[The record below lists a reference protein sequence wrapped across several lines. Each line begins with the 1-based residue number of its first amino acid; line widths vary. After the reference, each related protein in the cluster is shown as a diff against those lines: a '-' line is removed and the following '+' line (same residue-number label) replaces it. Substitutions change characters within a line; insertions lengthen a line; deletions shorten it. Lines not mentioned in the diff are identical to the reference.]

1 MVVAI
6 LNVGRPDNEGLLQRA
21 ASNAAE
27 YSRVHTL
34 TDPAEAQEWAGI
46 HSPDITVVDICQLNG
61 RGIDF
66 MQRFRRDPACAAL
79 PLLALVDERDRDHRH
94 QALRAGADEFI
105 NAPLDAY
112 ECQVRMLNMLA
123 AGAHRRRAQQP
134 VFVADAELFHRI
146 DAREREI
153 LLRLARAGEYRDETT
168 GSHIVRIGKLS
179 RGIAEALA
187 LDRRQCEII
196 EAAAPMHDIGK
207 IGIPDAILGK
217 PSAFTDQERAIMKTH
232 TLIGYDILKNSS
244 SPYVQCGAEIAL
256 AHHEKYDG
264 SGYPYGI
271 GGEDIPL
278 NARIVAVADVY
289 DALTSSRAY
298 KASWPTEQ
306 VCEYMRA
313 HSGTHFDPACVQA
326 LCSYLHGV

>member
-6 LNVGRPDNEGLLQRA
+6 LNVGRPEHECLLRRA
-21 ASNAAE
+21 VSNAAE
-27 YSRVHTL
+27 HSRVHTL
-34 TDPAEAQEWAGI
+34 SDPAEAQEWASR
-46 HSPDITVVDICQLNG
+46 HSPDITIVDICQLNS

-66 MQRFRRDPACAAL
+66 MQRFRRDPACATL

-123 AGAHRRRAQQP
+123 AGAHRRRSQQP

-217 PSAFTDQERAIMKTH
+217 PGPFTDEERAIMNTH

-256 AHHEKYDG
+256 AHHERYDG

-271 GGEDIPL
+271 HGEDIPL
-278 NARIVAVADVY
+278 TARIVAVADVY
-289 DALTSSRAY
+289 DALTSSRSY
-298 KASWPTEQ
+298 KHPWSTERA
-306 VCEYMRA
+306 CEYMRMN
-313 HSGTHFDPACVQA
+313 SGTHFDPACVQA
-326 LCSYLHGV
+326 LCSYLHDI